1 MFKVLKLSVF
11 ILFFVSSCSSSD
23 DVVENNP
30 SDTTIWSG
38 SKITFTKSD
47 GSDPTEAANQDRL
60 TSNVWITRGI
70 NGGQIY
76 NAAKESSATQSTS
89 PAGTKWSVGTIDQV
103 STLTFNNFRTAVG
116 KPKDVVGKN
125 LVLYLPVDKIYL
137 SVKFTSW
144 SSKNKG
150 GFAYERTSTP

>member
-1 MFKVLKLSVF
+1 MFKVLKLSLF
-11 ILFFVSSCSSSD
+11 IILFVSSCSSGD
-23 DVVENNP
+23 DSVENNS

-60 TSNVWITRGI
+60 TSNIWITRGI
-70 NGGQIY
+70 DGGQIY
-76 NAAKESSATQSTS
+76 NSAKESSATQATS

-125 LVLYLPVDKIYL
+125 LVMFLVDDKIYL

-144 SSKNKG
+144 GQGKGG
-150 GFAYERTSTP
+150 GFAYERSTK

>member
-1 MFKVLKLSVF
+1 M
-11 ILFFVSSCSSSD
+11 D
-23 DVVENNP
+23 H
-30 SDTTIWSG
+30 
-38 SKITFTKSD
+38 
-47 GSDPTEAANQDRL
+47 Q
-60 TSNVWITRGI
+60 GI

-89 PAGTKWSVGTIDQV
+89 PAGTKWSVGTIDQL

-125 LVLYLPVDKIYL
+125 LVMFLVEDKIYL

-144 SSKNKG
+144 GQGKG
-150 GFAYERTSTP
+150 SGFAYERSTN

>member
-1 MFKVLKLSVF
+1 MKETIDKSLKYLTFLSLKLNGTTALEKYNTFPLSV
-11 ILFFVSSCSSSD
+11 
-23 DVVENNP
+23 
-30 SDTTIWSG
+30 
-38 SKITFTKSD
+38 KITFTKSD

-60 TSNVWITRGI
+60 TSNIWITRGI
-70 NGGQIY
+70 DGGQIY
-76 NAAKESSATQSTS
+76 NSAKESSATQATS

-125 LVLYLPVDKIYL
+125 LVMFLVDDKIYL

-144 SSKNKG
+144 GQGKGG
-150 GFAYERTSTP
+150 GFAYERSTK